1 VDGMLFLL
9 QIVGMQKH
17 YRLCFFLLLMGMTAI
32 TEASAPDPAGQEAA
46 GIVAGLQSGVGGKLI
61 LNERTGRLEVRDSL
75 GSLIDEMAAGTAGKV
90 VDVSGQEY
98 RLSFG
103 KDDMGRPS
111 VLVRAGPGMQK
122 PITLDVF
129 GRRAVLSTEASLLAT
144 LGSNEEVFYEP
155 SICGQVYYIE
165 GIDGVG
171 SRVSRLATNKREVA
185 VLAKPSNPTG
195 AGPGSLGS
203 GQADDKSMEKA
214 GDAVKSVFCAVL
226 GLPDKQPSTK
236 AKVYRLK
243 GNQDPNEG
251 AWGGVAAPVSAEAGR
266 P

>member
-9 QIVGMQKH
+9 QIHGMQKH
-17 YRLCFFLLLMGMTAI
+17 YGWCLFIVFVGSTTI
-32 TEASAPDPAGQEAA
+32 TKASVPDPAGQEAA
-46 GIVAGLQSGVGGKLI
+46 GIVAGLHNGTGGRLVY
-61 LNERTGRLEVRDSL
+61 NEKTERLEVRDGL

-103 KDDMGRPS
+103 KDDMGRRS

-155 SICGQVYYIE
+155 SICGEVYMISDR
-165 GIDGVG
+165 GG
-171 SRVSRLATNKREVA
+171 
-185 VLAKPSNPTG
+185 AK
-195 AGPGSLGS
+195 
-203 GQADDKSMEKA
+203 E
-214 GDAVKSVFCAVL
+214 AVK
-226 GLPDKQPSTK
+226 
-236 AKVYRLK
+236 LK
-243 GNQDPNEG
+243 D
-251 AWGGVAAPVSAEAGR
+251 R
-266 P
+266 

>member
-1 VDGMLFLL
+1 MH
-9 QIVGMQKH
+9 KH
-17 YRLCFFLLLMGMTAI
+17 YAWCLFIVFVGSTTITTA
-32 TEASAPDPAGQEAA
+32 SVPDPAGQEAA
-46 GIVAGLQSGVGGKLI
+46 GIVAGLQTGVGGRLVF
-61 LNERTGRLEVRDSL
+61 NEKTERLEVRDNL
-75 GSLIDEMAAGTAGKV
+75 GSLIDEMSAGTAGKV

-103 KDDMGRPS
+103 KDDMGRRS

-122 PITLDVF
+122 PITLEVF
-129 GRRAVLSTEASLLAT
+129 GRKTVLSTEASLLAT
-144 LGSNEEVFYEP
+144 LDKKGRIFYEP

-165 GIDGVG
+165 GMDSGG
-171 SRVSRLATNKREVA
+171 TRVSRLATNKREVA

-195 AGPGSLGS
+195 AGPGSLAT

-214 GDAVKSVFCAVL
+214 GDAVKSAFCAVL